1 METLKNIKKNSI
13 ILLLITIAVL
23 FVLLKDSAQEILGAI
38 SKINIF
44 YLLIAFI
51 LYFLYIIT
59 KAYIIYKCVNEKD
72 KLSFKEAVKH
82 NLITQFFNGIT
93 PFSTGGQPMEIYMIA
108 EHHIKVVRQQV
119 LLLKTLFSIKLP

>member
-13 ILLLITIAVL
+13 ILLLITIVVL
-23 FVLLKDSAQEILGAI
+23 FVLLKDSAQEILGTI

-72 KLSFKEAVKH
+72 NLSFKEDLKH
-82 NLITQFFNGIT
+82 KINKHFINGINQ
-93 PFSTGGQPMEIYMIA
+93 F
-108 EHHIKVVRQQV
+108 
-119 LLLKTLFSIKLP
+119 

>member
-23 FVLLKDSAQEILGAI
+23 FVLLKDSAQEILGTI

-72 KLSFKEAVKH
+72 KLSFK
-82 NLITQFFNGIT
+82 
-93 PFSTGGQPMEIYMIA
+93 
-108 EHHIKVVRQQV
+108 
-119 LLLKTLFSIKLP
+119 